1 MNNELVLVYDGMMWF
16 CLVSIVMFSINLI
29 KWNCKFLSLGCSRGE
44 RREIE
49 HNFVPI
55 KTWLASA
62 DTGLSNLPGGVMMAL
77 LVHSI
82 RKTFSVTW
90 FKCMIVS
97 SPNNCLILFD
107 WYLENVPPEL
117 KLAFLMSTSSIRA
130 VWRQFTT
137 RGAHTGF
144 DRKVMRNFNIHSS
157 VFFLFI
163 KSKSG

>member
-1 MNNELVLVYDGMMWF
+1 MKLQIPVPGF
-16 CLVSIVMFSINLI
+16 
-29 KWNCKFLSLGCSRGE
+29 SRGE

-55 KTWLASA
+55 KTWLVSA

-117 KLAFLMSTSSIRA
+117 KLAFLMSTSSIRT

-144 DRKVMRNFNIHSS
+144 DSRLMQNWNIHKLSIFGSDRSPRSQDVVRSFVRPLHSS
-157 VFFLFI
+157 NNEF
-163 KSKSG
+163 